1 MYFKVAGNYLL
12 YAGYVTKWAVAGT
25 KKKFRN
31 IHRTYFNSVP
41 ICRISIY
48 LRIHDAC
55 MGNYNKLKC
64 LKT

>member
-1 MYFKVAGNYLL
+1 M
-12 YAGYVTKWAVAGT
+12 TKWAVVDI
-25 KKKFRN
+25 KRKFRN
-31 IHRTYFNSVP
+31 IHRRDFNSVP
-41 ICRISIY
+41 ICRICIY